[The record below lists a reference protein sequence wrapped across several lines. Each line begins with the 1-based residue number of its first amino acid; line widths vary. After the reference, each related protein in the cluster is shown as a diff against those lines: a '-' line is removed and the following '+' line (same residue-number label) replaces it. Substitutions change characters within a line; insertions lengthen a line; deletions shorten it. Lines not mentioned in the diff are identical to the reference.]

1 MNENVWTLILLGGGL
16 LAFLLVVSFLSK
28 NYSLNNFKNKT
39 VGDGQHGTA
48 RWATPR
54 EISKTYRTVPFRPR
68 RWRKGEDLPTVQ
80 GLVLGSVGGRKRR
93 AKKGAISQATHKL
106 LERLRRPTMAYYTER
121 HTMREPVKKTYDI
134 SVDVYTLIFQ
144 CCEKYYN
151 NLAWKYPDQCPDGYG
166 CCGLDLEKLNLD
178 LKYEIPTLFRDDS
191 GRIGIPSIHSNIF
204 SNDVIQDEYDQF
216 ALLDYVE
223 FFADNVR
230 DVEIGDYH
238 KYFGHHHL
246 IYKDSRAIVLD
257 FKQEINK
264 IFQRTGVLYCLNA
277 DLQVERVIEGSPL
290 TTELEN
296 TVTSVKEPGTR
307 ELIQKA
313 IELHRSYTPDNIRFA
328 TEKIWDAYERLK
340 TYYTSLDKRAS
351 ADKIIFDMSASQPA
365 FIDLFTK
372 EFKAL
377 TEIGNSF
384 TIRHHETNKIEISDL
399 NYYDHFFNRCLSLI
413 ALAVE
418 YLQ

>member
-1 MNENVWTLILLGGGL
+1 
-16 LAFLLVVSFLSK
+16 
-28 NYSLNNFKNKT
+28 
-39 VGDGQHGTA
+39 
-48 RWATPR
+48 
-54 EISKTYRTVPFRPR
+54 
-68 RWRKGEDLPTVQ
+68 
-80 GLVLGSVGGRKRR
+80 
-93 AKKGAISQATHKL
+93 
-106 LERLRRPTMAYYTER
+106 MAYYTER
-121 HTMREPVKKTYDI
+121 HAMRKPMKKTYDI
-134 SVDVYTLIFQ
+134 SMDVYTLIFQ

-166 CCGLDLEKLNLD
+166 CCGLDLEKLDLD

-191 GRIGIPSIHSNIF
+191 GRIGIPTIHSRIF
-204 SNDVIQDEYDQF
+204 SDNVIQDEYDQF

-246 IYKDSRAIVLD
+246 ICKDSRTIALD
-257 FKQEINK
+257 FRQEING
-264 IFQRTGVLYCLNA
+264 IFQRTGVLYHLNTN
-277 DLQVERVIEGSPL
+277 LQVERIIEGSPL

-307 ELIQKA
+307 DLLQKA
-313 IELHRSYTPDNIRFA
+313 IELHRSYTPDDIRFA

-351 ADKIIFDMSASQPA
+351 ADKIIFDMSAGHPV

-384 TIRHHETNKIEISDL
+384 TIRHHETSKTEIPDL
-399 NYYDHFFNRCLSLI
+399 HYYDYFFNRCLSLI

>member
-1 MNENVWTLILLGGGL
+1 
-16 LAFLLVVSFLSK
+16 
-28 NYSLNNFKNKT
+28 
-39 VGDGQHGTA
+39 
-48 RWATPR
+48 
-54 EISKTYRTVPFRPR
+54 
-68 RWRKGEDLPTVQ
+68 
-80 GLVLGSVGGRKRR
+80 
-93 AKKGAISQATHKL
+93 
-106 LERLRRPTMAYYTER
+106 MAYYTER

-191 GRIGIPSIHSNIF
+191 ARIGIPSIHSNIF

-296 TVTSVKEPGTR
+296 TVTSVKEPAIDKEITETPSIASDIFFIILSYKVIPPFSSSLPTTELFRRQSYIQR
-307 ELIQKA
+307 ETCCACSASPAPLSRGKYLELLIQDTVAGALRQGA
-313 IELHRSYTPDNIRFA
+313 ICLKVIVEVLKCLTSGTCVDFDKLYAVSLHCINVDGQRFF
-328 TEKIWDAYERLK
+328 RQ
-340 TYYTSLDKRAS
+340 R
-351 ADKIIFDMSASQPA
+351 FD
-365 FIDLFTK
+365 I
-372 EFKAL
+372 
-377 TEIGNSF
+377 
-384 TIRHHETNKIEISDL
+384 
-399 NYYDHFFNRCLSLI
+399 
-413 ALAVE
+413 
-418 YLQ
+418 

>member
-1 MNENVWTLILLGGGL
+1 
-16 LAFLLVVSFLSK
+16 
-28 NYSLNNFKNKT
+28 
-39 VGDGQHGTA
+39 
-48 RWATPR
+48 
-54 EISKTYRTVPFRPR
+54 
-68 RWRKGEDLPTVQ
+68 
-80 GLVLGSVGGRKRR
+80 
-93 AKKGAISQATHKL
+93 
-106 LERLRRPTMAYYTER
+106 MAYYTER

-191 GRIGIPSIHSNIF
+191 ARIGIPSIHSNIF

-340 TYYTSLDKRAS
+340 TYYT
-351 ADKIIFDMSASQPA
+351 
-365 FIDLFTK
+365 
-372 EFKAL
+372 
-377 TEIGNSF
+377 
-384 TIRHHETNKIEISDL
+384 
-399 NYYDHFFNRCLSLI
+399 
-413 ALAVE
+413 
-418 YLQ
+418 